1 MEFSKNYCMDNMPG
15 MVNDVWCKALEGN
28 IKGTMEVYK
37 LLLMYFGD
45 AFT

>member
-1 MEFSKNYCMDNMPG
+1 MENMPC
-15 MVNDVWCKALEGN
+15 MTNKKASGGN